1 MSQLPVELYEKIFS
15 FISDTKTYGNVRV
28 GCKLF
33 RKLLIEIKQFED
45 NKLKYVFK
53 MNENNDFD
61 IFNNKEVQIGF
72 IKQVYPLT
80 IHYSIQ
86 DNNKLIEY
94 FYRPTYITKQRKL
107 LNENNLELV
116 TKEMYNIHT
125 KQTTTSHTSR
135 YINSPFNNPYANPGQ
150 CCIS

>member
-1 MSQLPVELYEKIFS
+1 MSQLPIEIYEKIFS
-15 FISDTKTYGNVRV
+15 FISDTNTYGNIRLV
-28 GCKLF
+28 CKMF
-33 RKLLIEIKQFED
+33 RNIQIDVKQFEN

-53 MNENNDFD
+53 MNENNDFN
-61 IFNNKEVQIGF
+61 IFNNQLVQVGF

-86 DNNKLIEY
+86 DNNELIEY
-94 FYRPTYITKQRKL
+94 FYRPTYITKQCKL
-107 LNENNLELV
+107 LNENNLEIV

-125 KQTTTSHTSR
+125 KQATTSHTSR
-135 YINSPFNNPYANPGQ
+135 YINSPFNNQYANQGQ